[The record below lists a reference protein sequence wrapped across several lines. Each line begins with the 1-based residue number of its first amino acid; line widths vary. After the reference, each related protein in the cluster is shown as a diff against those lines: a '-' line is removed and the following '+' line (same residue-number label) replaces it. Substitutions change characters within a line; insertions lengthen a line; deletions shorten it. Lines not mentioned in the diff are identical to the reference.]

1 MVIISI
7 LLTILWSRDMKKIL
21 EYKNLIMAI
30 IVLILFAACFMPT
43 NEKTEEVRNTTEY
56 SETLETNK

>member
-1 MVIISI
+1 
-7 LLTILWSRDMKKIL
+7 MKKIL

>member
-1 MVIISI
+1 
-7 LLTILWSRDMKKIL
+7 MKKIL

-30 IVLILFAACFMPT
+30 IVLILFTACFMPS
-43 NEKTEEVRNTTEY
+43 NETTEETRETSEY